1 MQRVGADYVIGG
13 IWDLIPC
20 LDDIGARL
28 VRGECPQH
36 G

>member
-13 IWDLIPC
+13 IWDLRLC
-20 LDDIGARL
+20 LDDIDDRL
-28 VRGECPQH
+28 ARGECPHH